1 MKEDIFNQYVDRVL
15 NLFGITR
22 EELFSRSRKRNIVDA
37 RQLIYYLCFN
47 RPIMLKYIEKF
58 MSNNGHDV
66 CHQTI
71 KHGVNIVEQ
80 KIHSD
85 RDYQSIIKDIEKA
98 VFI

>member
-15 NLFGITR
+15 SLFGITK

-37 RQLIYYLCFN
+37 RQLVYYLCYN
-47 RPIMLKYIEKF
+47 RPIMLKYVENF

-66 CHQTI
+66 CRQTI
-71 KHGVNIVEQ
+71 KHGVNIVED
-80 KIHSD
+80 KIQSD
-85 RDYQSIIKDIEKA
+85 RDYQSIIKEIERV